1 MRPEAEPRRNALVV
15 ELHAARKRF
24 SEVEALRSSRE
35 GATREPPAA
44 VWDTIRGAQGTDRWA
59 RVGTMGGHVRRRDFI
74 TALGM
79 VILPDVGQA
88 QQTKKVPT
96 IAILWHA
103 ANADEEGP
111 YLEAVR
117 QGLRELGYV
126 EGRTV
131 TLENRFP
138 NEEPERF
145 RAMAAELVS
154 LKPDVLL
161 AAGASASIA
170 AKNATTT
177 VPVVFMVVPDPL
189 GSRLVDSLARP
200 GGNVTGLT
208 NFAVQ
213 LSAKR
218 LEYLK
223 EAIPGLSRVG
233 LLINPN
239 VQITRRYV
247 DESEAAAATL
257 RLAVQ
262 PFEVRSLDDLERAFD
277 AMVKARVQAV
287 AVNAEG
293 LFFQGRGLVA
303 KLALAR
309 RLPTC
314 VYSRETLEAGA
325 LMSYG
330 PDQRAIF
337 RRAAIYADK
346 ILKGVKPAELP
357 VEQPTRFEFLINL
370 KTAKALRLTIPPA
383 VLLRVDET
391 LE

>member
-1 MRPEAEPRRNALVV
+1 M
-15 ELHAARKRF
+15 
-24 SEVEALRSSRE
+24 
-35 GATREPPAA
+35 
-44 VWDTIRGAQGTDRWA
+44 
-59 RVGTMGGHVRRRDFI
+59 RRRELI
-74 TALGM
+74 TILGGVI
-79 VILPDVGQA
+79 VILPDVGRA
-88 QQTKKVPT
+88 QQVKKVPR

-117 QGLRELGYV
+117 QGLKDFGYV
-126 EGRTV
+126 EGHTI

-154 LKPDVLL
+154 MKPDVLL
-161 AAGASASIA
+161 AAGASAAMA
-170 AKNATTT
+170 AKSATTAL
-177 VPVVFMVVPDPL
+177 PVVFMVVPDPL
-189 GSRLVDSLARP
+189 GSKLVDSLARP

-208 NFAVQ
+208 NFSVQ

-218 LEYLK
+218 LEFLK

-239 VQITRRYV
+239 VQITRQYIE
-247 DESEAAAATL
+247 ESQAAAASL
-257 RLAVQ
+257 RLTIQLV
-262 PFEVRSLDDLERAFD
+262 EVRSVDELEPAFD

-293 LFFQGRGLVA
+293 LFFQGRVLVSR
-303 KLALAR
+303 LALAR

-325 LMSYG
+325 
-330 PDQRAIF
+330 
-337 RRAAIYADK
+337 
-346 ILKGVKPAELP
+346 
-357 VEQPTRFEFLINL
+357 
-370 KTAKALRLTIPPA
+370 
-383 VLLRVDET
+383 
-391 LE
+391 